1 MSTLIYALTVV
12 YFSYVI
18 YVVLGDKIGI
28 FIKNNFPNRLSGL
41 LK

>member
-1 MSTLIYALTVV
+1 MSTLIYALTVL

-18 YVVLGDKIGI
+18 YVVLGDKIAV
-28 FIKNNFPNRLSGL
+28 FIKNNFPSYISGF